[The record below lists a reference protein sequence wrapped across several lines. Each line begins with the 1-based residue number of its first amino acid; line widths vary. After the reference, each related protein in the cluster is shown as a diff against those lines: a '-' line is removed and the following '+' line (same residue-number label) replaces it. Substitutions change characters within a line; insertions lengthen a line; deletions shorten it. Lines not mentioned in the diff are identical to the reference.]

1 MFLTPLSLKDSEHL
15 RIELYARLTLAVH
28 QIYGVIPSFLGGV
41 IPSCGHI
48 RMCHPIE
55 LKEVMTM

>member
-1 MFLTPLSLKDSEHL
+1 MFLTPLSLKVSEHL
-15 RIELYARLTLAVH
+15 YIKLYARLTLAVH
-28 QIYGVIPSFLGGV
+28 QIYGVIPSFLGG

-48 RMCHPIE
+48 GMCHPIE